1 MSPVFREN
9 AMTRKTHPSPSG
21 APARQQQPA
30 SAAPSKNESKRA
42 APKQDAAKAE
52 PVPHVRPP
60 VRSDDN

>member
-1 MSPVFREN
+1 MS
-9 AMTRKTHPSPSG
+9 RKNDPAQSG
-21 APARQQQPA
+21 APARQQQTA
-30 SAAPSKNESKRA
+30 SGAQSKSETKPA

>member
-1 MSPVFREN
+1 
-9 AMTRKTHPSPSG
+9 MTRKTHPSPSG

>member
-1 MSPVFREN
+1 MS
-9 AMTRKTHPSPSG
+9 RKTHSAPAV

-30 SAAPSKNESKRA
+30 SSAHSKSESKRVERK
-42 APKQDAAKAE
+42 PDAAKAE